1 MCAHGKEGGGIERG
15 RITHFRTMKSGGYIL
30 YRPIRNYVG
39 GNNIIKKE
47 VVLLNRVRTNAL
59 EASVSPLPRPAQ
71 VHHPVISLALSMPL
85 MTNTSLL
92 MPMNIC
98 PVSTRS
104 NVDLP
109 ARSHPRV

>member
-1 MCAHGKEGGGIERG
+1 MCARGKEGGGIERG

-30 YRPIRNYVG
+30 YRPIRNDVG
-39 GNNIIKKE
+39 GKNIIKKE
-47 VVLLNRVRTNAL
+47 VLLNRVRTNAL